1 MSDKTFNYL
10 ILIGVSG
17 LSWALSIYFIAR
29 LFRSILH
36 GLPL

>member
-10 ILIGVSG
+10 ILIGVSS
-17 LSWALSIYFIAR
+17 LFWAAAIYLIAR